1 MATLE
6 KPFLYIALGAVF
18 PILFFLTGWWGSYLW
33 AAEKNIPYFALGGLA
48 LGAVLDALVL
58 KRLVDGAYQIPL
70 GTMAFI
76 YIFYAVGVFGF
87 CMGVPLLVVLMGLA
101 GGYYIGRRLKY
112 NQAQPVDARRTMRLT
127 SIFTSLVMALAC
139 AGALVL
145 AASEATLA
153 NQINSMLKDLL
164 EWNAGFDKQ
173 TILWFSLAAG
183 SALAAGE
190 YFLTRAAVKITF
202 NQ

>member
-1 MATLE
+1 
-6 KPFLYIALGAVF
+6 
-18 PILFFLTGWWGSYLW
+18 
-33 AAEKNIPYFALGGLA
+33 
-48 LGAVLDALVL
+48 
-58 KRLVDGAYQIPL
+58 
-70 GTMAFI
+70 
-76 YIFYAVGVFGF
+76 
-87 CMGVPLLVVLMGLA
+87 
-101 GGYYIGRRLKY
+101 
-112 NQAQPVDARRTMRLT
+112 MRLA
-127 SIFTSLVMALAC
+127 SIFTSLFMALAC

-183 SALAAGE
+183 SALTVGE
-190 YFLTRAAVKITF
+190 YFLTRAAAKIAF

>member
-1 MATLE
+1 
-6 KPFLYIALGAVF
+6 
-18 PILFFLTGWWGSYLW
+18 
-33 AAEKNIPYFALGGLA
+33 
-48 LGAVLDALVL
+48 
-58 KRLVDGAYQIPL
+58 
-70 GTMAFI
+70 
-76 YIFYAVGVFGF
+76 
-87 CMGVPLLVVLMGLA
+87 
-101 GGYYIGRRLKY
+101 
-112 NQAQPVDARRTMRLT
+112 MRLA

-164 EWNAGFDKQ
+164 GWNTGFDKQ

-183 SALAAGE
+183 SALVVGE
-190 YFLTRAAVKITF
+190 YFLTRAAAKITF